1 MLILQCKGLKVEIYR
16 PTETNSDN
24 LKPHSFLW

>member
-1 MLILQCKGLKVEIYR
+1 MLILQCEGLKLKIYR

-24 LKPHSFLW
+24 LKPHSFL

>member
-1 MLILQCKGLKVEIYR
+1 MLILQCKGLKVKIYR

-24 LKPHSFLW
+24 LKPYSFL